1 MSQEIIKKFGPVL
14 NSIDTNMIMQSSFLE
29 SMYNIA
35 AESERR
41 ATSLLTKILNV
52 LDGQKNAMM
61 TNVSRDTIAKEY
73 SFVKSNLKNIFQEQ
87 SKESNN
93 RVNQLFTNYS
103 SELLNAMTVNNENLS
118 EMVSKAISTIDNND
132 LLSIKSSTDNT
143 VSDSSDVL
151 TNVTSDISSSLSN
164 ISTDLTNVSSDVLS
178 NVSSSLPNA
187 TSDISSSL
195 TNVSSDVLSN
205 VSEMSNDTSKNIL
218 SLTESLSELGFIQSE
233 QNNNSFNSQEISRL
247 LTERASI
254 GDGESDEITESYSYQ
269 QLIYEENVRQTSL
282 LERLVGIGE
291 QRLENYE
298 DAERRRL
305 LSDPP
310 SNQDDDSQNQDGED
324 DTENKREKP
333 TLGTIGKWI
342 AGIGALVLASPFILG
357 FIEGFFGKKIGELID
372 AMKQKALEFLS
383 DPKVLLGIA
392 ALVGALGLLLRPI
405 STLITG
411 FKLLRGMLKLGGK
424 AITGLG
430 KMLGKL
436 NLGKMFKNAFKG
448 FGNFFKGSLGKI
460 TDMFKGSVGKISTLG
475 ASVADS
481 VKSAGKSV
489 ANRLKNVK
497 TAGGKGLLG
506 GLFGAL
512 AGTSA
517 ATATTTTP
525 NRTPALDST
534 DDARA
539 RATQNAVD
547 DLKTTPKPK
556 AKPSAL
562 DSTDDARARATQNA
576 VDDLGTTAS
585 KAKTSVSDSTD
596 KMPNVQ
602 TDVDKTQPPV
612 VPDSPVLNQ
621 PTTDVSPNRATTSP
635 IPGQVTTDGLPT
647 VSDASRVP
655 PIDEAKAAKSFL
667 KSSAKYGIK
676 LVPVVGAIAGALFA
690 AGRLIEG
697 DHVGAAM
704 EAGGVLAPSF
714 IGGATI
720 DIAILARD
728 MYKAY
733 YGTNPE
739 TDDPELVKQR
749 MILLKEYIE
758 RKMSSVGAAKISQE
772 DQYMSSDAAMITPGK
787 AVGLGGVTVNTAP
800 VGGYESSTAMA
811 LSQTEINRIRK
822 VQGLPPLS
830 PDKEAED
837 QIYSNVMKEDRDDA
851 NVDSFM
857 NSAVAEEEAIQ
868 RQKSK
873 LAEDQIYSNVMQEV
887 RGESPTP
894 SIEPNTTEIVGD
906 NTTNVNTT
914 NQSSTSEISA
924 SQKRASSQAA
934 AKLKQAFGVDR
945 STIINSSTEQL
956 KQMAAEYGGQSWF
969 DTWTKNNV
977 MKYFNTVIEG
987 SPKNAEIVPPTSKDT
1002 NLGKKVDQM
1011 SSESSA
1017 MQSRGAPVVVRGGDN
1032 MMRGGDVIK
1041 GGDTTIINN
1050 TVIESENFRNH
1061 IPT

>member
-41 ATSLLTKILNV
+41 TTSLLTKILNV

-73 SFVKSNLKNIFQEQ
+73 SFVKSNLKNIFQTQ
-87 SKESNN
+87 NKESNN

-118 EMVSKAISTIDNND
+118 EMVSRAIDSIPSTTEENVLENISGFQQNND
-132 LLSIKSSTDNT
+132 KILNEPEVIRQMNQDE
-143 VSDSSDVL
+143 D
-151 TNVTSDISSSLSN
+151 
-164 ISTDLTNVSSDVLS
+164 S
-178 NVSSSLPNA
+178 NVIVEGS
-187 TSDISSSL
+187 
-195 TNVSSDVLSN
+195 
-205 VSEMSNDTSKNIL
+205 
-218 SLTESLSELGFIQSE
+218 
-233 QNNNSFNSQEISRL
+233 
-247 LTERASI
+247 
-254 GDGESDEITESYSYQ
+254 SYQ
-269 QLIYEENVRQTSL
+269 KLIYEENAKQTSL

-291 QRLENYE
+291 QNLENYE

-310 SNQDDDSQNQDGED
+310 SNQDDDSQNQDGEGKD
-324 DTENKREKP
+324 ENKRERPK
-333 TLGTIGKWI
+333 LGTIGKI
-342 AGIGALVLASPFILG
+342 LASIGAIALASPFILG

-383 DPKVLLGIA
+383 DPKVLLGIG
-392 ALVGALGLLLRPI
+392 ALVVTLGLLLRPI

-448 FGNFFKGSLGKI
+448 FGDFFKGSLGKI

-475 ASVADS
+475 ASVANS

-512 AGTSA
+512 VGTSA

-525 NRTPALDST
+525 KASSAVDATDATDAT

-539 RATQNAVD
+539 RATQNAVGEMN
-547 DLKTTPKPK
+547 TTTSKGKP
-556 AKPSAL
+556 
-562 DSTDDARARATQNA
+562 
-576 VDDLGTTAS
+576 
-585 KAKTSVSDSTD
+585 SVSDPD
-596 KMPNVQ
+596 KAPNIQ
-602 TDVDKTQPPV
+602 TDVDKTQTPV
-612 VPDSPVLNQ
+612 VPDSPDA
-621 PTTDVSPNRATTSP
+621 PKPPIADVTPNRATASP

-676 LVPVVGAIAGALFA
+676 LVPVVGAIAGTLFA
-690 AGRLIEG
+690 AGRLIQG

-714 IGGATI
+714 TGGATI

-749 MILLKEYIE
+749 MILLKEYVE

-772 DQYMSSDAAMITPGK
+772 DQYMSSAAAKITPGM
-787 AVGLGGVTVNTAP
+787 AIGLGGVTTSTEP
-800 VGGYESSTAMA
+800 KGGYQSSTAMA
-811 LSQTEINRIRK
+811 LSQTEINRIREI
-822 VQGLPPLS
+822 QGLPP
-830 PDKEAED
+830 
-837 QIYSNVMKEDRDDA
+837 
-851 NVDSFM
+851 
-857 NSAVAEEEAIQ
+857 
-868 RQKSK
+868 
-873 LAEDQIYSNVMQEV
+873 
-887 RGESPTP
+887 TP
-894 SIEPNTTEIVGD
+894 
-906 NTTNVNTT
+906 
-914 NQSSTSEISA
+914 
-924 SQKRASSQAA
+924 K
-934 AKLKQAFGVDR
+934 
-945 STIINSSTEQL
+945 
-956 KQMAAEYGGQSWF
+956 
-969 DTWTKNNV
+969 
-977 MKYFNTVIEG
+977 
-987 SPKNAEIVPPTSKDT
+987 IVPPTSKDT

-1017 MQSRGAPVVVRGGDN
+1017 MQSRGAPVIVRGGDN
-1032 MMRGGDVIK
+1032 MMRGGDIIK

-1050 TVIESENFRNH
+1050 TVIESQNFRNH

>member
-29 SMYNIA
+29 SMYNIT
-35 AESERR
+35 AESERKT
-41 ATSLLTKILNV
+41 TSLLTKILNV

-87 SKESNN
+87 NKESNN
-93 RVNQLFTNYS
+93 KVNQLFTNYS

-118 EMVSKAISTIDNND
+118 EMVSRAIDSIPSTTEENVLENISGFQQNND
-132 LLSIKSSTDNT
+132 KIINESEVIRQMNQDE
-143 VSDSSDVL
+143 D
-151 TNVTSDISSSLSN
+151 
-164 ISTDLTNVSSDVLS
+164 S
-178 NVSSSLPNA
+178 NVIVEGS
-187 TSDISSSL
+187 
-195 TNVSSDVLSN
+195 
-205 VSEMSNDTSKNIL
+205 
-218 SLTESLSELGFIQSE
+218 
-233 QNNNSFNSQEISRL
+233 
-247 LTERASI
+247 
-254 GDGESDEITESYSYQ
+254 SYQ
-269 QLIYEENVRQTSL
+269 KLIYEENVKQTSL

-310 SNQDDDSQNQDGED
+310 SNQDGEGDSK
-324 DTENKREKP
+324 NKRDKP
-333 TLGTIGKWI
+333 KLGNIGKWI

-405 STLITG
+405 STLIFA
-411 FKLLRGMLKLGGK
+411 FKRLRGMLKLGGK

-489 ANRLKNVK
+489 ANRLKSVK
-497 TAGGKGLLG
+497 TVGGKGLLG

-512 AGTSA
+512 VGTSA

-525 NRTPALDST
+525 NRTPVPDAT

-539 RATQNAVD
+539 RATQIAVGEID
-547 DLKTTPKPK
+547 TTTSNRTPVPDSDK
-556 AKPSAL
+556 A
-562 DSTDDARARATQNA
+562 
-576 VDDLGTTAS
+576 
-585 KAKTSVSDSTD
+585 
-596 KMPNVQ
+596 PNVQ
-602 TDVDKTQPPV
+602 TDVGKTQPPV

-635 IPGQVTTDGLPT
+635 TPGQVTTDGLPT

-676 LVPVVGAIAGALFA
+676 LVPVVGAIAGTLFA
-690 AGRLIEG
+690 AGRLIQG

-714 IGGATI
+714 TGGATI

-749 MILLKEYIE
+749 MILLKEYVE

-772 DQYMSSDAAMITPGK
+772 DQYMSSDAAMITPGM
-787 AVGLGGVTVNTAP
+787 AIGLGGVTTSTEP
-800 VGGYESSTAMA
+800 KGGYQSSTAMA
-811 LSQTEINRIRK
+811 LSQTEINRIREI
-822 VQGLPPLS
+822 QGLPP
-830 PDKEAED
+830 
-837 QIYSNVMKEDRDDA
+837 
-851 NVDSFM
+851 
-857 NSAVAEEEAIQ
+857 
-868 RQKSK
+868 
-873 LAEDQIYSNVMQEV
+873 
-887 RGESPTP
+887 TP
-894 SIEPNTTEIVGD
+894 
-906 NTTNVNTT
+906 
-914 NQSSTSEISA
+914 
-924 SQKRASSQAA
+924 K
-934 AKLKQAFGVDR
+934 
-945 STIINSSTEQL
+945 
-956 KQMAAEYGGQSWF
+956 
-969 DTWTKNNV
+969 
-977 MKYFNTVIEG
+977 
-987 SPKNAEIVPPTSKDT
+987 IVPPTSKDT
-1002 NLGKKVDQM
+1002 NLGKRVDQM

-1017 MQSRGAPVVVRGGDN
+1017 MQSRGAPVIVRGGDN
-1032 MMRGGDVIK
+1032 MMKGGDIIK

>member
-29 SMYNIA
+29 SMYNIS

-41 ATSLLTKILNV
+41 TTSLLTKILNV

-73 SFVKSNLKNIFQEQ
+73 SFVKSNLKNIFQTQ
-87 SKESNN
+87 NKESNN

-103 SELLNAMTVNNENLS
+103 SELLNAMTVNNENLG
-118 EMVSKAISTIDNND
+118 EMVSRAIDSIPSITEENVLENISGFQQNND
-132 LLSIKSSTDNT
+132 K
-143 VSDSSDVL
+143 VL
-151 TNVTSDISSSLSN
+151 NESEVIRQMNQDE
-164 ISTDLTNVSSDVLS
+164 DS
-178 NVSSSLPNA
+178 NVIVEGS
-187 TSDISSSL
+187 
-195 TNVSSDVLSN
+195 
-205 VSEMSNDTSKNIL
+205 
-218 SLTESLSELGFIQSE
+218 
-233 QNNNSFNSQEISRL
+233 
-247 LTERASI
+247 
-254 GDGESDEITESYSYQ
+254 SYQ
-269 QLIYEENVRQTSL
+269 KLIYEENVKQTSL

-333 TLGTIGKWI
+333 TLGTIGKLI
-342 AGIGALVLASPFILG
+342 AGVAAIGLASPFILG

-411 FKLLRGMLKLGGK
+411 FKLLGGMLKLGGK

-448 FGNFFKGSLGKI
+448 FGDFFKGSLGKI

-489 ANRLKNVK
+489 ANRLNNVK
-497 TAGGKGLLG
+497 TAGGKGVLG

-512 AGTSA
+512 VGTSA

-525 NRTPALDST
+525 KASSAVDATDAT

-539 RATQNAVD
+539 RATKNAVD
-547 DLKTTPKPK
+547 DLKTT
-556 AKPSAL
+556 
-562 DSTDDARARATQNA
+562 
-576 VDDLGTTAS
+576 S
-585 KAKTSVSDSTD
+585 KAKTSVSDPD
-596 KMPNVQ
+596 KVPNVQ
-602 TDVDKTQPPV
+602 TDVGKTQPPV

-621 PTTDVSPNRATTSP
+621 PTTDVRPDRATTSP

-676 LVPVVGAIAGALFA
+676 LVPVVGAIAGTLFA
-690 AGRLIEG
+690 AGRLIQG

-714 IGGATI
+714 TGGATI

-758 RKMSSVGAAKISQE
+758 RKMSSVGATKISQE

-787 AVGLGGVTVNTAP
+787 AVGLGGVTTSTEP
-800 VGGYESSTAMA
+800 KGGYQSSTAMA
-811 LSQTEINRIRK
+811 LSQTEINRIREI
-822 VQGLPPLS
+822 QGLPP
-830 PDKEAED
+830 
-837 QIYSNVMKEDRDDA
+837 
-851 NVDSFM
+851 
-857 NSAVAEEEAIQ
+857 
-868 RQKSK
+868 
-873 LAEDQIYSNVMQEV
+873 
-887 RGESPTP
+887 TP
-894 SIEPNTTEIVGD
+894 
-906 NTTNVNTT
+906 
-914 NQSSTSEISA
+914 
-924 SQKRASSQAA
+924 K
-934 AKLKQAFGVDR
+934 
-945 STIINSSTEQL
+945 
-956 KQMAAEYGGQSWF
+956 
-969 DTWTKNNV
+969 
-977 MKYFNTVIEG
+977 
-987 SPKNAEIVPPTSKDT
+987 IVPPTSKDT
-1002 NLGKKVDQM
+1002 NLGKKVNQM
-1011 SSESSA
+1011 SNESSA
-1017 MQSRGAPVVVRGGDN
+1017 MQSRGAPVIVRGGDN
-1032 MMRGGDVIK
+1032 MMRGGDIIK